1 MSLEKTA
8 NCRIPPCGDFCN
20 DHNTKIEIFLLNTKL
35 GYLKV
40 NSKLKTKK

>member
-8 NCRIPPCGDFCN
+8 NCHIPQCGDFCN
-20 DHNTKIEIFLLNTKL
+20 DNNTTIEIFLLNTKL

-40 NSKLKTKK
+40 NSKLETK